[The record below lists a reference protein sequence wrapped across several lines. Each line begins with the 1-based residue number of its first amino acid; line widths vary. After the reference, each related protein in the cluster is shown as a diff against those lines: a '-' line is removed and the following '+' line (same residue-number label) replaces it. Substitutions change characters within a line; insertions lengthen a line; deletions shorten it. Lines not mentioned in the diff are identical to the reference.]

1 MTHTRNEPDSSIK
14 LSGSLCLLGC
24 SRSVLNGFRSAQFAL
39 LNNYLYE
46 HLAAIIFNDSTF
58 NSGPAAAAPA
68 AAPAPAG

>member
-1 MTHTRNEPDSSIK
+1 
-14 LSGSLCLLGC
+14 
-24 SRSVLNGFRSAQFAL
+24 LNGFRSAQFAL

-58 NSGPAAAAPA
+58 NIGPAAAAPA